1 MHLPRSWQSSA
12 SLSPWLHS
20 RCSLISLAFG
30 IWADSNLRQEFCVN
44 SLLNGFNV
52 EAIIPTGSGKTLIVY
67 LYALALRQL
76 FPESKSLVLV
86 GLCSIVTSLLSPAP
100 FCSSGTF
107 DWSPTTCNFSY
118 LALDNSFIAVQYLPC
133 AFSNYICK
141 WCRIVSPWSA
151 GKSSHSDHLA
161 DASIPHRQTCDVSV
175 TTK

>member
-1 MHLPRSWQSSA
+1 MVFAQSVLSYHVRLSRQLRSMHLPRSWQSSA

-86 GLCSIVTSLLSPAP
+86 GLCSIVFL
-100 FCSSGTF
+100 SSGQIMSHAVCDGRCKLNIKHF
-107 DWSPTTCNFSY
+107 QLFLYQLIN
-118 LALDNSFIAVQYLPC
+118 LISFLIQ
-133 AFSNYICK
+133 
-141 WCRIVSPWSA
+141 
-151 GKSSHSDHLA
+151 
-161 DASIPHRQTCDVSV
+161 
-175 TTK
+175 